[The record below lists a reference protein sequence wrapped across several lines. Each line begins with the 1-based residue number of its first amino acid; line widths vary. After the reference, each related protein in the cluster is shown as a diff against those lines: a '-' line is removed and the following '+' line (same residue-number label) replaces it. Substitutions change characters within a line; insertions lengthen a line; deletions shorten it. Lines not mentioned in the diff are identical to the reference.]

1 MLPRQGAE
9 TIWNETPKWRL
20 LRWGM
25 SQRWTCS
32 NKGKRNIRNFIQGC
46 WFKRILWFGSQRLEA
61 NESLGADVWLQRQ
74 CHTAGQLS
82 QAPRRRY
89 GRFAQ
94 FCGLFKSFLA
104 PVLQWG
110 PCRGRQFPALV
121 CTGSRVL
128 PARPLR
134 SPNFSCFHSS
144 FPSCCWK
151 CPKFLP

>member
-9 TIWNETPKWRL
+9 AIWNETPKRHL
-20 LRWGM
+20 LGWGM
-25 SQRWTCS
+25 SRRWTHS

-46 WFKRILWFGSQRLEA
+46 WFKRILWLGSQWLEA
-61 NESLGADVWLQRQ
+61 NELLGTDVWLQRQ

-82 QAPRRRY
+82 QAPRPRY
-89 GRFAQ
+89 RRFAQ
-94 FCGLFKSFLA
+94 FCGFLA
-104 PVLQWG
+104 PVLQRG

-128 PARPLR
+128 QVWPLR
-134 SPNFSCFHSS
+134 SPSFSCFHSS

-151 CPKFLP
+151 SPKFLP